1 LPVLREAVT
10 NASTP
15 IHLTAIFS
23 RPGFDR
29 YMRAISVKPG
39 QSLTPL
45 SQDEVSRLR
54 SLGHAIY
61 WDTSKRPYPPG
72 VAHP

>member
-1 LPVLREAVT
+1 
-10 NASTP
+10 
-15 IHLTAIFS
+15 
-23 RPGFDR
+23 
-29 YMRAISVKPG
+29 MRAISVKLG

-45 SQDEVSRLR
+45 SQDEVSRLCP
-54 SLGHAIY
+54 LGYAIY